1 MYDNTKFEIAIKN
14 WLKACCKKGFGEE
27 YAGDLLDSFIKY
39 CKRSKDMK
47 RSPGRVVFGKE
58 LARLGFDRR
67 KLAGLTY
74 WSGLALRKAP
84 KKTAVRRYKKTT
96 DAIDEKVKV
105 KKEKV
110 VSDKAEARK
119 EKIQHRTEVQ
129 KRMARETPEA
139 ARAAGGP
146 VD

>member
-1 MYDNTKFEIAIKN
+1 MYDNSKFEIAIKN
-14 WLKACCKKGFGEE
+14 WLKTCCKKGFGEE
-27 YAGDLLDSFIKY
+27 YAGDLLDSFIAH
-39 CKRSKDMK
+39 CKATKDMK

-84 KKTAVRRYKKTT
+84 KKTAVRRYKKTEA
-96 DAIDEKVKV
+96 AIV
-105 KKEKV
+105 KKDEAK
-110 VSDKAEARK
+110 KAEAVNDKAQDKK

-139 ARAAGGP
+139 ARAVGGP